1 MAATTGG
8 TSQAKA
14 AELLQRLQEG
24 VQTLTD
30 SDSWARLLAVQ
41 ARFHAYSFLNVVAI
55 LLQRPDA
62 TRVSG
67 YQTWRELG
75 RYVKRGEKG
84 IAILAPI
91 TPRAPKVEAE
101 EAAEGGETKPAPRA
115 GRPTRFR
122 VVHVF
127 DVSQTDGE
135 PLPESPTQRLSTSTD
150 AGRELYRRL
159 SAIAAADG
167 IRVEA
172 DATLPRGVNGECD
185 PAARVIRLARGLSED
200 HRARTFCHELAHAW
214 LHEIGGDRAQQEAE
228 AEGVAYVVATWAG
241 LDCDGYSFGYV
252 AGWAK
257 DAGGAA
263 ILTRVGATIQK
274 TAARMIDRLAPAE
287 ERQSA

>member
-1 MAATTGG
+1 MESPSPSPLRSTCPPATG
-8 TSQAKA
+8 
-14 AELLQRLQEG
+14 
-24 VQTLTD
+24 
-30 SDSWARLLAVQ
+30 
-41 ARFHAYSFLNVVAI
+41 
-55 LLQRPDA
+55 
-62 TRVSG
+62 
-67 YQTWRELG
+67 
-75 RYVKRGEKG
+75 
-84 IAILAPI
+84 
-91 TPRAPKVEAE
+91 
-101 EAAEGGETKPAPRA
+101 A
-115 GRPTRFR
+115 GR
-122 VVHVF
+122 
-127 DVSQTDGE
+127 D
-135 PLPESPTQRLSTSTD
+135 
-150 AGRELYRRL
+150 LYRRL

-172 DATLPRGVNGECD
+172 DAILPRGVNGECD
-185 PAARVIRLARGLSED
+185 PAARVIRLARGLSGD

-214 LHEIGGDRAQQEAE
+214 LHDIGGDRAQQEAE

>member
-1 MAATTGG
+1 M
-8 TSQAKA
+8 
-14 AELLQRLQEG
+14 
-24 VQTLTD
+24 
-30 SDSWARLLAVQ
+30 
-41 ARFHAYSFLNVVAI
+41 AI
-55 LLQRPDA
+55 LFQRPDA
-62 TRVSG
+62 TRVAG

-84 IAILAPI
+84 IAILAPV
-91 TPRAPKVEAE
+91 TPPAPKADGEAE
-101 EAAEGGETKPAPRA
+101 EAAEDEETKPAWRT

-122 VVHVF
+122 VVYVF
-127 DVSQTDGE
+127 DISSTDGA
-135 PLPESPTQRLSTSTD
+135 PLPESPAQRLSTSTD

-167 IRVEA
+167 IRVET

-214 LHEIGGDRAQQEAE
+214 LHDIGGDRAQQEAE

-241 LDCDGYSFGYV
+241 LQCDGYSFGYV

-274 TAARMIDRLAPAE
+274 TAARMIERLAPAGGARGAPE
-287 ERQSA
+287 CVRSAEAGALLGAPALDVQGV